1 MASVSP
7 QCRLKLLA
15 NDGITVLAYYPCL
28 CPRVVVN
35 SQQKFFAMTCPHT
48 TETSRLFCRRCFLSM
63 TQFDCC
69 CHAYA
74 SWSRHEVRLREYTRM
89 GESCICFSCYICRSI
104 KQGKLVVPYDNVEC
118 ICHVCVPF
126 EPLRCPE
133 VRLVCSD
140 EPDEEECILAVK
152 ASSTAGVINPFG
164 DPVNHHE
171 YTWYGQSIG
180 FPSEVHSSTIEHPKE
195 GVDSTIDRELL
206 KWYGFPEDYVF
217 HVKQGGKD

>member
-1 MASVSP
+1 MATASP

-35 SQQKFFAMTCPHT
+35 SQQKFFAMTCPHASG
-48 TETSRLFCRRCFLSM
+48 TSRLFCHRCFLSM

-69 CHAYA
+69 CHAYD
-74 SWSRHEVRLREYTRM
+74 SWALHERRLRDLSRI
-89 GESCICFSCYICRSI
+89 GEQCQCFACTTCRRI
-104 KQGKLVVPYDNVEC
+104 KQGQLVVPYENVEC
-118 ICHVCVPF
+118 ICHVCVPYQH
-126 EPLRCPE
+126 LSCPE

-152 ASSTAGVINPFG
+152 ASSNPGVIHSPGAGHAQCCEPWKQPF
-164 DPVNHHE
+164 
-171 YTWYGQSIG
+171 YQ
-180 FPSEVHSSTIEHPKE
+180 FPQE

-217 HVKQGGKD
+217 HVKHG

>member
-1 MASVSP
+1 MATASP

-35 SQQKFFAMTCPHT
+35 SEHKFFAMTCPHT

-74 SWSRHEVRLREYTRM
+74 SWSRHEVRLREVTRT
-89 GESCICFSCYICRSI
+89 GEQCHCFSCYICRSI

-140 EPDEEECILAVK
+140 EPDETETYLAIKSV
-152 ASSTAGVINPFG
+152 SDPGVIQPPIVG
-164 DPVNHHE
+164 HSQPYELWKQPVA
-171 YTWYGQSIG
+171 
-180 FPSEVHSSTIEHPKE
+180 FPPE

-217 HVKQGGKD
+217 HVKHG